1 MSIHTLTLKTA
12 RWFYTLEIPAK
23 FLPRMEKTK
32 ATFGPVYPLDGK
44 HIVYTVAAYGTFV
57 CDINGENP
65 VSLKKLN
72 APTWLNNE
80 WVIGMND
87 KDDGD
92 QVITSEI
99 IAVTINGKIRQTL
112 TTPFAKI
119 AMYPA
124 ASADGKQIAFNSE
137 KGQIYI
143 MNIELK

>member
-1 MSIHTLTLKTA
+1 
-12 RWFYTLEIPAK
+12 
-23 FLPRMEKTK
+23 
-32 ATFGPVYPLDGK
+32 
-44 HIVYTVAAYGTFV
+44 VAAYGTFV

>member
-32 ATFGPVYPLDGK
+32 ATFGPVYPL
-44 HIVYTVAAYGTFV
+44 TVNTLFIPWQPMVLLFV
-57 CDINGENP
+57 T
-65 VSLKKLN
+65 SKLN